1 MDEVAHT
8 DNPSTGGVVAGKSKV
23 KVKVGTSLDHGR
35 LTQKKKIKQNKT
47 EVGPRKAG
55 EAIHKHLNMHVT
67 AQTRPC

>member
-35 LTQKKKIKQNKT
+35 LMKKKKKKKT

-67 AQTRPC
+67 AQTRPCWS

>member
-35 LTQKKKIKQNKT
+35 LMKKKKKKQKWDPERQEKRFTNT
-47 EVGPRKAG
+47 
-55 EAIHKHLNMHVT
+55 
-67 AQTRPC
+67 